1 MNKSQAEMTATPD
14 KYPQGYFK
22 EKPCRKC
29 GSMFKP
35 NAPSHLYC
43 SQECADWNL
52 TSNYLKR
59 NYNIDYD
66 SYFDLLETQEQ
77 KCKICGGEGFTMKE
91 EHKLKLVVDHDHVTG
106 AVRGLLCHNCNRGLG
121 LFKDST
127 NNLEAAIEYLK
138 QSNIKDRDEP

>member
-1 MNKSQAEMTATPD
+1 MYKLKNKAQSEMTATPD

-22 EKPCRKC
+22 EKECRKC
-29 GSMFKP
+29 RSLFKP

-59 NYNIDYD
+59 NYQIDYS
-66 SYFDLLETQEQ
+66 SYFALLEAQEH

-91 EHKLKLVVDHDHVTG
+91 AHKLKLVVDHDHETG

-121 LFKDST
+121 LFKDKT
-127 NNLEAAIEYLK
+127 EVLESAIRYLK
-138 QSNIKDRDEP
+138 EPKT

>member
-1 MNKSQAEMTATPD
+1 MYKLMNKPQAEMTATPD

-22 EKPCRKC
+22 EKACRKC
-29 GSMFKP
+29 GTMFKP

-43 SQECADWNL
+43 SQECADWSL

-59 NYNIDYD
+59 NYNIYYD
-66 SYFDLLETQEQ
+66 SYFNLLEAQEH

-91 EHKLKLVVDHDHVTG
+91 EHRLKLVVDHDHVTG

-121 LFKDST
+121 LFQDCK
-127 NNLEAAIEYLK
+127 NNLEAAIQYLK
-138 QSNIKDRDEP
+138 QSNIKD